1 MMCVRDV
8 EKKVGDD
15 RVWRDN
21 VTNEDVIRLWASASN
36 LEEFHQVE
44 ELAMDVAAYLFR
56 VS

>member
-44 ELAMDVAAYLFR
+44 ELAMDVAADLFR